1 MNEITFELV
10 REQIDPDVTIGSLKI
25 HGRHICWVLEDPVR
39 EVPGELV
46 SDWKIKG
53 ETAIP
58 VGRYKI
64 ERTFSNRF
72 QMTTP
77 QLMDVPG
84 FEGIRI
90 HPGNTVAD
98 TEGCL
103 LPGRQRLTRGVG
115 ESQLAYRELL
125 RWIDTIEQNGD
136 EAWILI
142 TNNDGNEEITL

>member
-1 MNEITFELV
+1 MNEITFELQRV
-10 REQIDPDVTIGSLKI
+10 QIDFDVTIGDLKI
-25 HGRHICWVLEDPVR
+25 HGRHVCWVLEDPVR
-39 EVPGELV
+39 EVVGEPV
-46 SDWKIKG
+46 EAWKIKG
-53 ETAIP
+53 QTAIP

-64 ERTFSNRF
+64 ESTFSNRF

-103 LPGRQRLTRGVG
+103 LPGRQRLTRMVG
-115 ESQLAYRELL
+115 ESQLAYREILKWL
-125 RWIDTIEQNGD
+125 DAIDRNGD
-136 EAWILI
+136 DAYILI
-142 TNNDGNEEITL
+142 TNEDTP